1 MLKDE
6 ALARWREERH
16 PQQKAL
22 HEQRH
27 GGEKQCLAGGRT
39 SSSCRRTWAGG
50 EAREAG
56 RGQAHREPSQALE
69 FIPRPV
75 GASGSQ

>member
-6 ALARWREERH
+6 ALARWRGERH

-27 GGEKQCLAGGRT
+27 EGEKQCLGWGKDKQFLKEKLGRRGG
-39 SSSCRRTWAGG
+39 
-50 EAREAG
+50 
-56 RGQAHREPSQALE
+56 
-69 FIPRPV
+69 
-75 GASGSQ
+75 